1 MRITH
6 VMASHSVEDG
16 RPILVGTVYTLSCTF
31 VTSYQPPPA
40 LLSCSRR
47 SLLHVLVIEHY
58 QWPMYAAATQT
69 KPLAEQDQVPGQPPD
84 ACEQLGASPTRGSW
98 PSHAAG

>member
-1 MRITH
+1 MRIAH
-6 VMASHSVEDG
+6 VMASHSVEHG
-16 RPILVGTVYTLSCTF
+16 RPILVGTVYTLSRAF
-31 VTSYQPPPA
+31 VPSSQPP
-40 LLSCSRR
+40 LLSFPVPGD
-47 SLLHVLVIEHY
+47 LLHVLVIEHY

-84 ACEQLGASPTRGSW
+84 ACEQLGASPIRGSW